1 MKRIHLTIL
10 LLLFAVFS
18 MAQQAGKQNDGN
30 TSVES
35 LQKQAAAAYKS
46 EKYDEATQ
54 LYLKLNKMGESADVC
69 YNLGNCYYRLNDI
82 AHSVLWYERAQLFD
96 PSDEDVRSNLMFV
109 QTKTVDKIV
118 SEEDM
123 FFVRWY
129 KSMLISQS
137 ITTWTVCGIIFFVL
151 FLACALLYY
160 VSSTILLRKLGFF
173 GSVIVL
179 LLCILVNSFAWQQD
193 KMQKVR
199 NRAVVMVTAVTV
211 KSTPSD
217 SGTDLFLLHAGTT
230 MSILDS
236 SIPGWAQI
244 RLSND
249 KEGWIPVS
257 TIEKI

>member
-10 LLLFAVFS
+10 LLLFAAFS
-18 MAQQAGKQNDGN
+18 MAQKGMPVA
-30 TSVES
+30 TM
-35 LQKQAAAAYKS
+35 QKKAAEAYKS
-46 EKYDEATQ
+46 EKYEEATA
-54 LYLKLNKMGESADVC
+54 LYLKLNKQGESADVC
-69 YNLGNCYYRLNDI
+69 YNLGNCYFRQNDI
-82 AHSVLWYERAQLFD
+82 ANSILWYERALLLD
-96 PSDEDVRSNLMFV
+96 PSDEDVRANLMFV

-118 SEEDM
+118 SEEDI

-129 KSMLISQS
+129 KSILISQS
-137 ITTWTVCGIIFFVL
+137 ITTWIVCGMLFFAL
-151 FLACALLYY
+151 FMACALLYLFSQEI
-160 VSSTILLRKLGFF
+160 VMRKIGFF

-179 LLCILVNSFAWQQD
+179 LLCLLVNSFAWSQH
-193 KMQKVR
+193 KMQTVR
-199 NRAVVMVTAVTV
+199 NRAVVMETAVTV

-217 SGTDLFLLHAGTT
+217 NGTDLFLLHAGTT

-257 TIEKI
+257 AIEKI